1 MSKNIVADFSAFL
14 SVSVDD
20 DSLFET
26 REGRVVMTRDK
37 LVVAGEDAKRPLP
50 LDALDSGHAAPIV
63 CVADE
68 EPADPD
74 VVSEPGVVDVITLS
88 SRTEHYED
96 VADAVEQAVLAAR
109 LEADPVER

>member
-1 MSKNIVADFSAFL
+1 
-14 SVSVDD
+14 
-20 DSLFET
+20 
-26 REGRVVMTRDK
+26 
-37 LVVAGEDAKRPLP
+37 
-50 LDALDSGHAAPIV
+50 V

-68 EPADPD
+68 EPADRD